1 MREFGGYGGIGN
13 RVAMAVV
20 LVGLLTSVTA
30 LEKRWKRAA
39 MENPE

>member
-1 MREFGGYGGIGN
+1 
-13 RVAMAVV
+13 MAESAIVSQWHV

-30 LEKRWKRAA
+30 LEKRWKSGA